1 MMGFFCFTQSIWS
14 NFVSHRLYAASPLLS
29 RVQQP
34 ALQGFLSRARGQFF
48 VILACCLGLHGMSVW
63 AAGISV
69 DLDAAQIELGRQV
82 SLTLTYDP
90 SASQG
95 TPDLSALR
103 TDFTILATEQSMSY
117 SLINGQTRS
126 IGQWRIVLEPNHAG
140 LITIP
145 AIHIG
150 SLSSTPMQL
159 NVSHAAIPAPATN
172 DVQNGEPHPATTLM
186 VTVDSKTP
194 YLHQEVLYKVRLE
207 TSSRLA
213 DVRYKAPQ
221 VDNAIL
227 FPLGT
232 GQESQMNR
240 DGVVYHVDEQTYAVF
255 PQKSGPLV
263 ITPPTLHALSYDF
276 APKSVSLTGESVTL
290 EVKPLPKHT
299 VRSTWLPS
307 KLVRLQEHYDQAE
320 LQLRQGATV
329 VRTIE
334 LQAQGLVAQLLP
346 EIPFPEKSDLRT
358 YADQAERDTRIQQG
372 ELWGRAKVK
381 LTYVFPK
388 AGKVVLPAIHLPWFN
403 VKTQKMELAELPAK
417 PYHILASDSVPT
429 VKPKPVLPTRKAQP
443 LTDSHVDH
451 MRPRVWEWKPIL
463 VRGGGLGIG
472 VSVLGLL
479 FALFRWRWRAS
490 KPYRDLR
497 AACKTNDM
505 EATKLA
511 LVAWGNQQWAGK
523 DMTHFT
529 QILPLLREQDVLR
542 IALQEFM
549 TVLYHRKAAVWQGAS
564 LWRALQAFKKYPE
577 PKPARAQVVPAIHL
591 TRK

>member
-1 MMGFFCFTQSIWS
+1 
-14 NFVSHRLYAASPLLS
+14 
-29 RVQQP
+29 
-34 ALQGFLSRARGQFF
+34 
-48 VILACCLGLHGMSVW
+48 MSAW

-69 DLDAAQIELGRQV
+69 DLDATQIELGRQV

-90 SASQG
+90 GASRG
-95 TPDLSALR
+95 TPDLSALQ
-103 TDFTILATEQSMSY
+103 TDFNILATQQSMSY
-117 SLINGQTRS
+117 SLINGQARS
-126 IGQWRIVLEPNHAG
+126 IGQWRIVLEPKHAG

-159 NVSHAAIPAPATN
+159 NVSHVATPAPAAK
-172 DVQNGEPHPATTLM
+172 DVQDGAPHPDTTLL

-207 TSSRLA
+207 TRSRLA
-213 DVRYKAPQ
+213 DVRYQAPQ

-232 GQESQMNR
+232 GQESQMTR

-255 PQKSGPLV
+255 PQKSGPLL

-276 APKSVSLTGESVTL
+276 APKPVSVTGDRVAL

-320 LQLRQGATV
+320 TQLKQGATV

-346 EIPFPEKSDLRT
+346 EIPFPENADLRT

-372 ELWGRAKVK
+372 ELWGRSKVK

-403 VKTQKMELAELPAK
+403 VKTQKMEMAELPAK
-417 PYHILASDSVPT
+417 PYDILSSDSEPA
-429 VKPKPVLPTRKAQP
+429 VKPKPKPLLPPKAQP
-443 LTDSHVDH
+443 VTNAPVEP
-451 MRPRVWEWKPIL
+451 MRPAVWEWKPIL
-463 VRGGGLGIG
+463 VMGGALGIG
-472 VSVLGLL
+472 ASVLGLL
-479 FALFRWRWRAS
+479 FVLLRWRWRGS

-497 AACKTNDM
+497 AACKTNDI

-511 LVAWGNQQWAGK
+511 LVVWGNQQWAGT

-542 IALQEFM
+542 TALQEFM
-549 TVLYHRKAAVWQGAS
+549 TVLYHPKATVWQGAA
-564 LWRALQAFKKYPE
+564 LWRAIQAFKKYPE
-577 PKPARAQVVPAIHL
+577 PKSARAQIVPAMHP